1 MKKLVVSTLSLTLFL
16 AACNGENTVDESEN
30 DTTEDT
36 VTEENKE
43 TTDSESRVLT
53 DGAGQDVDIPENPE
67 AIIASYLEDYLLA
80 LDVIPAAQWS
90 ISDGEGVQ
98 YYLQDDLGDV
108 PTIPYDLPYEAV
120 MEFEPDF
127 IMIRDQPEQ
136 DMVEQYNLIA
146 PTYVL
151 NASPTDWRETMR
163 EVGTVLDLE
172 DESETV
178 IEDYDARAQE
188 TASLVE
194 EQADGESAAAIWMI
208 DTSLFVV
215 HPERSSGAVLYGDAG
230 FEIPSVVDQLSDDAD
245 WAAVSLE
252 EVAEMEVD
260 HLFLISDDEESS
272 LTEDRLWQ
280 NIPAVQNE
288 AVYTFDSQSAWLYY
302 GPIAN
307 EQVLDFI
314 DGSLQ

>member
-1 MKKLVVSTLSLTLFL
+1 MKKFVVSTLSLTLFL
-16 AACNGENTVDESEN
+16 AACNGEDTVDESEN
-30 DTTEDT
+30 DTAEET
-36 VTEENKE
+36 VTEENQE

-67 AIIASYLEDYLLA
+67 TIIASYLEDYLLA
-80 LDVIPAAQWS
+80 LDIIPAAQWS

-136 DMVEQYNLIA
+136 DMIDQYNLIA